1 MRAYVSVFSHPFFT
15 VTKDDG
21 TFEIKGLPAGEY
33 EVEAVHGK
41 LKGQTQKV
49 TVKSG
54 EAATLDFA
62 YKS

>member
-1 MRAYVSVFSHPFFT
+1 VFSHPFYT
-15 VTKDDG
+15 VTKEDG

-33 EVEAVHGK
+33 EVEAIHGK
-41 LKGQTQKV
+41 LKGQAQSV

-54 EAATLDFA
+54 EAVVLDFT